1 MLDRWQKD
9 MSLVWRMMALLSYFG
24 LFGLLLCWFAW
35 LEPQDW
41 MPVTLVLIL
50 FVGPLLF
57 PLRGL
62 LYGWPY
68 TYAWTS
74 FFGAILFYVW
84 SLPRCRTDGAALA
97 GSAGYRFQR
106 SAFFW
111 RDLVRPSAY
120 PPTDVMNADT
130 LHPVACRVHAS
141 VMLLAGVLY

>member
-62 LYGWPY
+62 LYGRPY

-74 FFGAILFYVW
+74 FLALFYFTFGVFHAAGPMERPWLARLAIGFSGLLFFGAILYVRAHTRRRM
-84 SLPRCRTDGAALA
+84 S
-97 GSAGYRFQR
+97 
-106 SAFFW
+106 
-111 RDLVRPSAY
+111 
-120 PPTDVMNADT
+120 
-130 LHPVACRVHAS
+130 
-141 VMLLAGVLY
+141 